1 MAGAEGMNAAAPEL
15 RWWLWGLFAFVVV
28 IGLGAAVTA
37 PDPVTFGI
45 TDHQAAGT
53 AARVDA
59 IQTQWR
65 EGGVRPL
72 AILAMIGDLVF
83 IAIYGWGSWR
93 AGRSFMPAGGRVRVI
108 GAFIAAAALVFV
120 LTDYT
125 ETLLQLAQLLRDA
138 GSDQL
143 AGIAATARPVKVAAW
158 VVTFLGV
165 IAAWLIRRFAA
176 PTA

>member
-1 MAGAEGMNAAAPEL
+1 MRMG
-15 RWWLWGLFAFVVV
+15 
-28 IGLGAAVTA
+28 
-37 PDPVTFGI
+37 
-45 TDHQAAGT
+45 GT
-53 AARVDA
+53 
-59 IQTQWR
+59 
-65 EGGVRPL
+65 VRT
-72 AILAMIGDLVF
+72 
-83 IAIYGWGSWR
+83 
-93 AGRSFMPAGGRVRVI
+93 I
-108 GAFIAAAALVFV
+108 GAVVAAAALVFV

>member
-1 MAGAEGMNAAAPEL
+1 MSSTRPEL
-15 RWWLWGLFAFVVV
+15 GWWMWGLVAFAVVV
-28 IGLGAAVTA
+28 ALSLAVTA
-37 PDPVTFGI
+37 PADVTLGI
-45 TDHQAAGT
+45 AEHQAAAT
-53 AARVDA
+53 AARVDEIHA
-59 IQTQWR
+59 QWHA
-65 EGGVRPL
+65 GGVRPL
-72 AILAMIGDLVF
+72 AIFAMFGDLVF
-83 IAIYGWGSWR
+83 IAIYGWGSWI
-93 AGRSFMPAGGRVRVI
+93 AGRSFVAMGGIVRIV
-108 GAFIAAAALVFV
+108 GAVVAAAAVVFV

-125 ETLLQLAQLLRDA
+125 ETLLQLVQLLRDQ

>member
-1 MAGAEGMNAAAPEL
+1 M
-15 RWWLWGLFAFVVV
+15 F
-28 IGLGAAVTA
+28 
-37 PDPVTFGI
+37 
-45 TDHQAAGT
+45 
-53 AARVDA
+53 
-59 IQTQWR
+59 
-65 EGGVRPL
+65 
-72 AILAMIGDLVF
+72 GDLVF
-83 IAIYGWGSWR
+83 IGIYGAGSWI
-93 AGRSFMPAGGRVRVI
+93 AGRSFMRMGGTVRTI
-108 GAFIAAAALVFV
+108 GAVVAAAALVFV